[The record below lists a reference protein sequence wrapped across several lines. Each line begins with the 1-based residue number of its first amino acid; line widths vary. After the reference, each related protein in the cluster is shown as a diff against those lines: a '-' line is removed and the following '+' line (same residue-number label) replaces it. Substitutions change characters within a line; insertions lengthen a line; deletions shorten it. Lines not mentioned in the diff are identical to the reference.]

1 MQKQLIPFALM
12 VVLTIIAF
20 AIVATGTVSRTYVLP
35 LLFIMAIVQAG
46 FQFYY
51 FMHLKDKGHEM
62 PATLIYG
69 GVWAAFLTLA
79 GLMVIS
85 WWQNKKT
92 GEPPVFLFGPIIIDV
107 VMNVYR
113 S

>member
-1 MQKQLIPFALM
+1 MTDNSNAKLDQSDVFKRQKSKEEMQRQLISFGLM
-12 VVLTIIAF
+12 IVFTIIAF
-20 AIVATGTVSRTYVLP
+20 AIVATGSLSKMYIIPV
-35 LLFIMAIVQAG
+35 LFIMAIVQAG

-85 WWQNKKT
+85 WW
-92 GEPPVFLFGPIIIDV
+92 
-107 VMNVYR
+107 
-113 S
+113 

>member
-1 MQKQLIPFALM
+1 MTNESNSNVDHSEAFKRQKSKEEMQRQLISFGLM
-12 VVLTIIAF
+12 IVLTIIAF
-20 AIVATGTVSRTYVLP
+20 AIVATGTLPSMYVLP
-35 LLFIMAIVQAG
+35 ILFVMAIVQAG

-85 WWQNKKT
+85 WW
-92 GEPPVFLFGPIIIDV
+92 
-107 VMNVYR
+107 
-113 S
+113 